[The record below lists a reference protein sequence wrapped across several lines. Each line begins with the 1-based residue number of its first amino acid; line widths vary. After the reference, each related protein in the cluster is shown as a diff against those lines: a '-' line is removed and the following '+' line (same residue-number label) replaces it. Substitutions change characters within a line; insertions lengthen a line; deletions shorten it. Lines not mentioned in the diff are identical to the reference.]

1 MSSAVIL
8 IHSASGRPCKTPRML
23 SSGRRPSEATPKPL
37 TRVALCVEIDDQG
50 AQSDLHERGREID
63 RDTGLSNTTLL
74 K

>member
-1 MSSAVIL
+1 
-8 IHSASGRPCKTPRML
+8 
-23 SSGRRPSEATPKPL
+23 
-37 TRVALCVEIDDQG
+37 VALCVEIDDQG